1 MNKKINVKT
10 IGFIGL
16 GVMGMPMFKNLC
28 SNKNLNVNG
37 YDINSLKLNEIK
49 KLKLSVSSNIEN
61 IFEISDLVITC
72 LPSGK
77 DVEEVYFKNKMINLV
92 KKNQIII
99 DMSTSQPA
107 LMTKIENKIRNKGAY
122 FVDAPIARTRQAA
135 IDGSL
140 AIMVGCSKNIF
151 KIIKPILSLIG
162 NDILHCGEVGSG
174 QFTKILNNMILF
186 QNVLALCEASK
197 IAENYNLNCEKLFQ
211 NISKCSGNS
220 FALQNHGM
228 KSIVND
234 HYPNPAFSVKYAQK
248 DLSYA
253 LELAKNKKINAPGCL
268 NINELFKKAIEDGF
282 GDLYFPVIKKVI

>member
-1 MNKKINVKT
+1 
-10 IGFIGL
+10 
-16 GVMGMPMFKNLC
+16 
-28 SNKNLNVNG
+28 
-37 YDINSLKLNEIK
+37 
-49 KLKLSVSSNIEN
+49 
-61 IFEISDLVITC
+61 
-72 LPSGK
+72 
-77 DVEEVYFKNKMINLV
+77 
-92 KKNQIII
+92 
-99 DMSTSQPA
+99 
-107 LMTKIENKIRNKGAY
+107 
-122 FVDAPIARTRQAA
+122 
-135 IDGSL
+135 
-140 AIMVGCSKNIF
+140 MVGCSKNIF

-162 NDILHCGEVGSG
+162 NHILHCGEVGSG
-174 QFTKILNNMILF
+174 QFTKIINNMILF

-253 LELAKNKKINAPGCL
+253 LELAGNKKISAPGCL

>member
-107 LMTKIENKIRNKGAY
+107 LMTKI
-122 FVDAPIARTRQAA
+122 
-135 IDGSL
+135 
-140 AIMVGCSKNIF
+140 
-151 KIIKPILSLIG
+151 
-162 NDILHCGEVGSG
+162 
-174 QFTKILNNMILF
+174 
-186 QNVLALCEASK
+186 
-197 IAENYNLNCEKLFQ
+197 
-211 NISKCSGNS
+211 
-220 FALQNHGM
+220 
-228 KSIVND
+228 
-234 HYPNPAFSVKYAQK
+234 
-248 DLSYA
+248 
-253 LELAKNKKINAPGCL
+253 
-268 NINELFKKAIEDGF
+268 
-282 GDLYFPVIKKVI
+282 

>member
-1 MNKKINVKT
+1 MNEKINVKT

-162 NDILHCGEVGSG
+162 NDILHCGEVGTG
-174 QFTKILNNMILF
+174 QFTKI
-186 QNVLALCEASK
+186 S
-197 IAENYNLNCEKLFQ
+197 
-211 NISKCSGNS
+211 
-220 FALQNHGM
+220 
-228 KSIVND
+228 
-234 HYPNPAFSVKYAQK
+234 
-248 DLSYA
+248 
-253 LELAKNKKINAPGCL
+253 
-268 NINELFKKAIEDGF
+268 
-282 GDLYFPVIKKVI
+282 